1 MSPTDRPLPIAEPRT
16 AHTTSSIGALIPAA
30 IPITVVRIFSAPP
43 RAADCSGVKVVFI
56 NHKAKNPRK
65 KIVLKAEPQI
75 LATR

>member
-1 MSPTDRPLPIAEPRT
+1 M
-16 AHTTSSIGALIPAA
+16 GALIPAA

-56 NHKAKNPRK
+56 NNKAKNPRK